1 MSLLLGSKRNRDSTW
16 TRILLGCLVV
26 GNLFSFPRASFVH
39 GLIYRDPK
47 DTAFFGHRP
56 SCLPTICAAAA
67 EVQGKSAALTAR
79 GAKIFD
85 HRETSFHSSF
95 FEEEDDDD
103 EPERYN
109 GRRCAIFFGS
119 IQHRVRE
126 RKYNQESA
134 DDDDTDLRGRIKG
147 RRNRVVGRE
156 KRGKFLLVCTASAK
170 NLCTFGSCRSS
181 SRRCCC
187 CWGGCLKEKR
197 RKNSRSLEGFP
208 RGRSGKVKVKKE

>member
-1 MSLLLGSKRNRDSTW
+1 MTGTYGFSDRKRRFKDRLTTSSADEAFCVGSRSRKAFFACVFVSLLLGSKRNRDSTW

-56 SCLPTICAAAA
+56 SYLPTNCAAAA
-67 EVQGKSAALTAR
+67 EVQGKSTALTAR

-95 FEEEDDDD
+95 FEEEDDYD

-126 RKYNQESA
+126 K
-134 DDDDTDLRGRIKG
+134 I
-147 RRNRVVGRE
+147 
-156 KRGKFLLVCTASAK
+156 
-170 NLCTFGSCRSS
+170 
-181 SRRCCC
+181 
-187 CWGGCLKEKR
+187 
-197 RKNSRSLEGFP
+197 
-208 RGRSGKVKVKKE
+208 